1 MKKALLIFL
10 VILLLPVLVIG
21 VINRNDDYS
30 AERSLWKLNKQY
42 HEIAK
47 DPKAAPPASFDG
59 LIAKY
64 GKFVKRYNA
73 SKVVPIARIYIG
85 RVYAV
90 RGDYKAARKVFEE
103 VIGENANNMIMISM
117 AYKHIIQTFAAEED
131 FVNVVKIYEEIKKN
145 YPLTEIGIRAPLDIA
160 RMYAVRKEEL
170 RKTAAI
176 NSALT
181 YYKELLKKDMEPIAK
196 MMIMRFES
204 ECYFALGMWKEGVDT
219 LRDILIGF
227 PETEYLT
234 VARARWLIST
244 INAMSAG
251 RLKNYDRPVEIYS
264 EFVQKYPEHP
274 YRQAFE
280 QVIAKI
286 KEAKVKSSEAAQ
298 SK

>member
-1 MKKALLIFL
+1 
-10 VILLLPVLVIG
+10 
-21 VINRNDDYS
+21 
-30 AERSLWKLNKQY
+30 
-42 HEIAK
+42 
-47 DPKAAPPASFDG
+47 
-59 LIAKY
+59 
-64 GKFVKRYNA
+64 
-73 SKVVPIARIYIG
+73 
-85 RVYAV
+85 
-90 RGDYKAARKVFEE
+90 
-103 VIGENANNMIMISM
+103 MISM

-274 YRQAFE
+274 YRQVFE

-286 KEAKVKSSEAAQ
+286 KEAKAKSSEAAQ